1 MLLLCF
7 GLMAMVTPPA
17 AVGDYATAT
26 IAGANFWKTGWEST
40 RMSLAAYI
48 VPFVFVFA
56 PALILE
62 GAPLEIEVVTLRTLV
77 GLFIVTVASAGFLF
91 GNLSTPMRFLLAVV
105 GILTIVPVS
114 PGISGEARVL
124 NVIGLAAGVV
134 LLVMHRL
141 QARRIGQAVA
151 GA

>member
-1 MLLLCF
+1 
-7 GLMAMVTPPA
+7 
-17 AVGDYATAT
+17 
-26 IAGANFWKTGWEST
+26 
-40 RMSLAAYI
+40 MSLAAYI